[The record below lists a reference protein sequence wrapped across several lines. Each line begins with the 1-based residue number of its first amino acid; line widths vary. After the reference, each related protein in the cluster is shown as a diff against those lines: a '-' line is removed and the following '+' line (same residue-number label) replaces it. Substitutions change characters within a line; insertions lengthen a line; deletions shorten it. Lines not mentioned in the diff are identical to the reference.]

1 MVQCRPIIVS
11 VDYCTS
17 MTAVECLI
25 ATTIISALLNALSI
39 LLLVRVSYDTMQTH
53 YCQCRLLYQYDS
65 RRVSDCNHHNIS
77 SAQCLIYTPPWQGKL
92 WYNAVPLLSVLTI
105 VPV

>member
-1 MVQCRPIIVS
+1 MVQCSPNIVS

-39 LLLVRVSYDTMQTH
+39 LLLGRVSYGTMQTQ
-53 YCQCRLLYQYDS
+53 YCQC
-65 RRVSDCNHHNIS
+65 
-77 SAQCLIYTPPWQGKL
+77 
-92 WYNAVPLLSVLTI
+92 
-105 VPV
+105 